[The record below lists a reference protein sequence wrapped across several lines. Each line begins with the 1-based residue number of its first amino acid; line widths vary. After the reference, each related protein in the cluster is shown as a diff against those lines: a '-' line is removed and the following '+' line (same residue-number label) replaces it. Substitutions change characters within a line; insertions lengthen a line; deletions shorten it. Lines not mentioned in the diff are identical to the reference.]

1 MLSTSYNKEV
11 KIWYG
16 RDMPP
21 LYNPNINVAHAL
33 FNAMNIYG
41 SKVAQVISSY
51 TISSE
56 KKPSNF
62 KEMQF
67 LFR

>member
-1 MLSTSYNKEV
+1 MLSTSYNKEE

-41 SKVAQVISSY
+41 SKVAQVTSSFSIS
-51 TISSE
+51 TE
-56 KKPSNF
+56 KKRSNF
-62 KEMQF
+62 NEMQF